1 MFQPGIPYHETGPFQ
16 SHRTFLPDDQYGV
29 ALDNLVKGCTDILLL
44 SPDTTRLFLGKRC
57 VQPQPDWWFLGGRIF
72 PGETPV
78 ESCRRLLVRELGLDI
93 ASVER
98 FRPVC
103 CQAFA
108 FAMREQEPKHHGTA
122 DVQFCFRV
130 RLEDEEEMR
139 KAVLDEKEY
148 CDGKWVE
155 PSEVLEGNYH
165 PALRYA
171 VACMLATEA
180 YDRLE
185 ECEAKGGGDND
196 EEIVR
201 LTREFIKK
209 SREAKQVLERT
220 DYKLDS
226 KELDYAT
233 TVNTKF

>member
-1 MFQPGIPYHETGPFQ
+1 M
-16 SHRTFLPDDQYGV
+16 
-29 ALDNLVKGCTDILLL
+29 
-44 SPDTTRLFLGKRC
+44 
-57 VQPQPDWWFLGGRIF
+57 
-72 PGETPV
+72 
-78 ESCRRLLVRELGLDI
+78 ESCRRLLSRELGLD
-93 ASVER
+93 VEDTGR

-122 DVQFCFRV
+122 DVQFCFRL
-130 RLEDEEEMR
+130 RLRDEQEMD
-139 KAVLDEKEY
+139 KVVLDEKEY

-171 VACMLATEA
+171 VGCMLATEA

-185 ECEAKGGGDND
+185 ECEARGGGEEND
-196 EEIVR
+196 ADIVR
-201 LTREFIKK
+201 LTREFLERT
-209 SREAKQVLERT
+209 REAKRILERT

-226 KELDYAT
+226 KELGYVT